1 MANDTYSQ
9 KHIQKAYDTQLRKF
23 GNDPAY
29 KAKLDEAYNLLS
41 KKTGSTQASTLDD
54 SVNMTANTTA
64 KSTAQATGKAE
75 TTAEVHARRQQEL
88 NEVFKNYEE
97 PQISTADDA
106 VGAFSKKD
114 AIKDLKDIATSK
126 QRDSFNN
133 ICDKLHKGKITPEE
147 AQQQFSRFLE
157 QNPELKA
164 HEGRFQNILDQLS
177 GKTSAATSTADDA
190 ANAATSTADDAANA
204 FSKKD
209 AIKDLKDIATSKQR
223 DSFNNICDKLHK
235 GKITPE
241 EAQQQFSRFLEQNPE
256 LKAHEGRFQ
265 NILDQLSGKTSTGT
279 TVKTSQVKPSS
290 DSGVSLADQAKI
302 REFHNQQSVNDGLVN
317 PEAAKVTAQP
327 SKAPETTALKT
338 EQVKTG
344 AYAEQSSTT
353 TTTAQSTDD
362 FMSAMWKD
370 KAMNEG
376 NVPSSIGKIQNQPKV
391 VETNNQTPKIVEST
405 DPDQIPGQL
414 TFDEIA
420 PSRKT
425 VVTQTDSTAAVSQDS
440 QVPGQMSFRIYGRI
454 LPKKTSGTT
463 QSTQTI
469 SQETAHKNAADLARK
484 AASSIKECQTK
495 EQFAEFCKAHNFK
508 MTGAVKAMYD
518 NLPAEAALHAD
529 AAKSASTT
537 ITSIKDCA
545 TRQQLIDFC
554 NQRNINT
561 GIKYVQEMLAKLP
574 E

>member
-1 MANDTYSQ
+1 M
-9 KHIQKAYDTQLRKF
+9 
-23 GNDPAY
+23 
-29 KAKLDEAYNLLS
+29 
-41 KKTGSTQASTLDD
+41 
-54 SVNMTANTTA
+54 
-64 KSTAQATGKAE
+64 
-75 TTAEVHARRQQEL
+75 
-88 NEVFKNYEE
+88 FKNYEE
-97 PQISTADDA
+97 PSPTAVSTADDA
-106 VGAFSKKD
+106 AGAFSKKD

-190 ANAATSTADDAANA
+190 ANAAVKATGKAETPAEVHARRQQELNEVFKNYEEPSPTAANTANASANTSTSTADDAANA

-353 TTTAQSTDD
+353 TTTTTTAQSTDD

-454 LPKKTSGTT
+454 SPKKTAGAA
-463 QSTQTI
+463 QQTQTI
-469 SQETAHKNAADLARK
+469 SQEAAHKNAADLARK

-508 MTGAVKAMYD
+508 MTGAVKAKYD
-518 NLPAEAALHAD
+518 SLPSEAALHAE

-537 ITSIKDCA
+537 INSVKDCT

-554 NQRNINT
+554 NQKNIDT
-561 GIKYVQEMLAKLP
+561 SIKYVQEMLAKLP

>member
-1 MANDTYSQ
+1 M
-9 KHIQKAYDTQLRKF
+9 
-23 GNDPAY
+23 
-29 KAKLDEAYNLLS
+29 
-41 KKTGSTQASTLDD
+41 
-54 SVNMTANTTA
+54 
-64 KSTAQATGKAE
+64 
-75 TTAEVHARRQQEL
+75 
-88 NEVFKNYEE
+88 
-97 PQISTADDA
+97 
-106 VGAFSKKD
+106 
-114 AIKDLKDIATSK
+114 
-126 QRDSFNN
+126 
-133 ICDKLHKGKITPEE
+133 
-147 AQQQFSRFLE
+147 
-157 QNPELKA
+157 KA
-164 HEGRFQNILDQLS
+164 HEGRFQNILDQL
-177 GKTSAATSTADDA
+177 
-190 ANAATSTADDAANA
+190 
-204 FSKKD
+204 
-209 AIKDLKDIATSKQR
+209 L
-223 DSFNNICDKLHK
+223 
-235 GKITPE
+235 
-241 EAQQQFSRFLEQNPE
+241 
-256 LKAHEGRFQ
+256 
-265 NILDQLSGKTSTGT
+265 GKTSTGT

-353 TTTAQSTDD
+353 TTTTAQSTDD

-376 NVPSSIGKIQNQPKV
+376 NIPSSIGKAQNQPKV

-405 DPDQIPGQL
+405 DPNQISGQL

-469 SQETAHKNAADLARK
+469 SQETAHKTAADLARK
-484 AASSIKECQTK
+484 TASSIKECQTK

-518 NLPAEAALHAD
+518 SLPAEAALHAD

-554 NQRNINT
+554 NQKNIDT
-561 GIKYVQEMLAKLP
+561 SIKYVQEMLAKLP

>member
-41 KKTGSTQASTLDD
+41 KKTGSTQAATKASTLDD
-54 SVNMTANTTA
+54 SANMTANTTA

-75 TTAEVHARRQQEL
+75 TPAEVHARRQQEL

-106 VGAFSKKD
+106 AGAFSKKD

-164 HEGRFQNILDQLS
+164 SEGRFQNILNQLS
-177 GKTSAATSTADDA
+177 GKTSTGA
-190 ANAATSTADDAANA
+190 
-204 FSKKD
+204 
-209 AIKDLKDIATSKQR
+209 
-223 DSFNNICDKLHK
+223 
-235 GKITPE
+235 
-241 EAQQQFSRFLEQNPE
+241 
-256 LKAHEGRFQ
+256 
-265 NILDQLSGKTSTGT
+265 TSTGT

-353 TTTAQSTDD
+353 TTTTAQSTDD

-376 NVPSSIGKIQNQPKV
+376 NIPSSIGKAQNQPKV

-405 DPDQIPGQL
+405 DPNQISGQL
-414 TFDEIA
+414 TIEGME
-420 PSRKT
+420 PSGRQ
-425 VVTQTDSTAAVSQDS
+425 VVQTAETPAALAQDS

-454 LPKKTSGTT
+454 SPKKTSGAA
-463 QSTQTI
+463 QQTQTI
-469 SQETAHKNAADLARK
+469 SQEAAHKNAAELARK

-495 EQFAEFCKAHNFK
+495 EQFAEICKAHNFK
-508 MTGAVKAMYD
+508 MTGAVKAKYD
-518 NLPAEAALHAD
+518 SLPSEAALHAE

-537 ITSIKDCA
+537 INSVKDC
-545 TRQQLIDFC
+545 TTKQQLIDFC

-561 GIKYVQEMLAKLP
+561 NIKYVQEMLAKLP
-574 E
+574 D

>member
-1 MANDTYSQ
+1 M
-9 KHIQKAYDTQLRKF
+9 
-23 GNDPAY
+23 
-29 KAKLDEAYNLLS
+29 
-41 KKTGSTQASTLDD
+41 
-54 SVNMTANTTA
+54 
-64 KSTAQATGKAE
+64 
-75 TTAEVHARRQQEL
+75 
-88 NEVFKNYEE
+88 FKNYEE

-106 VGAFSKKD
+106 AGAFSKKD

-147 AQQQFSRFLE
+147 AQQQF
-157 QNPELKA
+157 
-164 HEGRFQNILDQLS
+164 G
-177 GKTSAATSTADDA
+177 
-190 ANAATSTADDAANA
+190 
-204 FSKKD
+204 
-209 AIKDLKDIATSKQR
+209 
-223 DSFNNICDKLHK
+223 
-235 GKITPE
+235 
-241 EAQQQFSRFLEQNPE
+241 RFLEQNPE

-302 REFHNQQSVNDGLVN
+302 REFHNQRSVNDGLVN

-344 AYAEQSSTT
+344 AYAEQSSTTTT

-405 DPDQIPGQL
+405 DPNQISGQL
-414 TFDEIA
+414 TIEGME
-420 PSRKT
+420 PSGRQ
-425 VVTQTDSTAAVSQDS
+425 VVQTAETPAALAQDS

-454 LPKKTSGTT
+454 SPKKTAGAA
-463 QSTQTI
+463 QQTQTI
-469 SQETAHKNAADLARK
+469 SQEAAHKNAADLARK

-508 MTGAVKAMYD
+508 MTGAVKAKYD
-518 NLPAEAALHAD
+518 SLPSEAALHAE

-537 ITSIKDCA
+537 INSVKDC
-545 TRQQLIDFC
+545 TTKQQLIDFC

-561 GIKYVQEMLAKLP
+561 NIKYVQDMLAKLP
-574 E
+574 D